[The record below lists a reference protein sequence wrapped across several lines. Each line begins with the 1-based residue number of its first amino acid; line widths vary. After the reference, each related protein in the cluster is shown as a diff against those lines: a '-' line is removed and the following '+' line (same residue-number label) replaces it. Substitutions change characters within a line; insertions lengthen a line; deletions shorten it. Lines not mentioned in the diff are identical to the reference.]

1 VPEPSLPSAR
11 ELPIKICGLTQIEDA
26 RMAARAG
33 ATYLGAVLSRGFR
46 RSVEPGLAARYP
58 DEAGRPLVA
67 VLVDETPSRA
77 AQLARATGAT
87 ILQLHGAEPPR
98 VLESLRELGE
108 WQIWKALRVRR
119 AEEVIEAIERYQGL
133 ADALLLDGWH
143 PEHRGGSGA
152 RFPWDLVEP
161 VRDRFPPGLMLVA
174 AGGLQPSIVAEAVR
188 RLRPDVVDV
197 SSGVEIRPG
206 IKDPGRVR
214 AFIRN
219 ARGAHDAPPDSAPDR
234 DSGPSPVLEP
244 DSEQDD

>member
-1 VPEPSLPSAR
+1 MAEVSDAVTEPLAV
-11 ELPIKICGLTQIEDA
+11 KICGLTQVEDA

-33 ATYLGAVLSRGFR
+33 ATYLGAVLSVGFR
-46 RSVEPGLAARYP
+46 RSVEPGVAARYT
-58 DEAGRPLVA
+58 DETGRPLVA

-77 AQLARATGAT
+77 AQLARATGAGV
-87 ILQLHGAEPPR
+87 LQLHGNEPPR
-98 VLESLRELGE
+98 VLKSLRGLGE
-108 WQIWKALRVRR
+108 WQIWKALRVRS
-119 AEEVIEAIERYQGL
+119 ADEVLEALERYGPL

-152 RFPWDLVEP
+152 RFPWDVVAP
-161 VRDRFPPGLMLVA
+161 IRDRFPQGLALVA
-174 AGGLQPSIVAEAVR
+174 AGGLGPENVAEVVA

-219 ARGAHDAPPDSAPDR
+219 ARQAGRSGASPADPPST
-234 DSGPSPVLEP
+234 
-244 DSEQDD
+244 QDD